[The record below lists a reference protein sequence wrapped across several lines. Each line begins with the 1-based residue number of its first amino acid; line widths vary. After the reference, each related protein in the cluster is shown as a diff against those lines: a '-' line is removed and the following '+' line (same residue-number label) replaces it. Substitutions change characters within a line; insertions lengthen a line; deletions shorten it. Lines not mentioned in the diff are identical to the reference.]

1 MTATL
6 TSIIAAIK
14 TQVETTSA
22 VVAIDGVHDKDSKG
36 NPFVNI
42 TITASSNIQIEIS
55 NTFDLP
61 CTLLMQVSAKDVD
74 KCRTVLEELL
84 VEFLPGPSAALNAL
98 GVINMTPGRV
108 VWPLAQDDA
117 NTEYRGTIEYPILI
131 RFTYT

>member
-1 MTATL
+1 MPATL

-22 VVAIDGVHDKDSKG
+22 VVAIDGIHSKEPKS

-42 TITASSNIQIEIS
+42 TITASSNIQIEIN

-61 CTLLMQVSAKDVD
+61 CSLLMQVTAKDVD
-74 KCRTVLEELL
+74 KCRTILEELL
-84 VEFLPGPSAALNAL
+84 VEFLPGPPAALNAL
-98 GVINMTPGRV
+98 GVIDLKPARV
-108 VWPLAQDDA
+108 VWPLAMDNT
-117 NTEYRGTIEYPILI
+117 NTEFRGTIEYPILI

>member
-22 VVAIDGVHDKDSKG
+22 VVAIDGVHDKDPKD

>member
-6 TSIIAAIK
+6 TSIISAIK

-22 VVAIDGVHDKDSKG
+22 VVAIDGIHSKDTKG

-42 TITASSNIQIEIS
+42 TITASSNIQIEIN

-61 CTLLMQVSAKDVD
+61 CTLLMQVTAKDVD
-74 KCRTVLEELL
+74 KCRTILEELL
-84 VEFLPGPSAALNAL
+84 VEFLSGPSDALNEL
-98 GVINMTPGRV
+98 GVIDIKPARV
-108 VWPLAQDDA
+108 VWPLAIGSA
-117 NTEYRGTIEYPILI
+117 NTEFRGTIEYPILI